1 MTAASKNV
9 YFDAL
14 NGSVNKYNNTFCRTV
29 KIKPIDIKPDSYAE

>member
-14 NGSVNKYNNTFCRTV
+14 NGSVNKYNNRFCRTV